1 MIRGSSTYR
10 NQALCDREQQVYKA
24 LAKQR
29 PLTGGATNKLQ
40 AQRCFCSMFFF
51 LIFWITLCM
60 LNINSVNSC
69 TWMCDVKILFD
80 LNCGLKVSVLVCI
93 QGNKV
98 LS

>member
-1 MIRGSSTYR
+1 
-10 NQALCDREQQVYKA
+10 
-24 LAKQR
+24 
-29 PLTGGATNKLQ
+29 
-40 AQRCFCSMFFF
+40 
-51 LIFWITLCM
+51 M

>member
-1 MIRGSSTYR
+1 
-10 NQALCDREQQVYKA
+10 
-24 LAKQR
+24 
-29 PLTGGATNKLQ
+29 
-40 AQRCFCSMFFF
+40 
-51 LIFWITLCM
+51 M

-69 TWMCDVKILFD
+69 TLMCDVKILFD